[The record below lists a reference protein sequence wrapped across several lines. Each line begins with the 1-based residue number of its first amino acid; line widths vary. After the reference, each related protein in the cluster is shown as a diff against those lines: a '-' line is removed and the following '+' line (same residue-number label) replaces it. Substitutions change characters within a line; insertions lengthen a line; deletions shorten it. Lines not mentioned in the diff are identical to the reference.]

1 MLNPEPETRKRCGH
15 RFGEDF
21 GRFIE
26 RDTRG
31 SPDTPSARDF
41 CNTSWFARPLANDGP
56 FASYEALPGSNTT
69 AAAETKTGV
78 AKKEEYNGRLQKS
91 R

>member
-1 MLNPEPETRKRCGH
+1 MLNAELGTRKGFDH
-15 RFGEDF
+15 RFGEDL
-21 GRFIE
+21 GLSVEPKTQRSRE
-26 RDTRG
+26 T
-31 SPDTPSARDF
+31 SSARDF

-56 FASYEALPGSNTT
+56 FASYEALPGSKTT

-78 AKKEEYNGRLQKS
+78 AKKEKYNGRLQKS